1 MEFTQEQIAAY
12 KQRHGS
18 VFRYTATDGK
28 SCLLKAPTLQVIDAC
43 RALSGGSAVRF
54 DAALVENC
62 WIAGDEE
69 FKKDDAYRLGLF
81 EWLGNIIKKVDGCLE
96 EL

>member
-1 MEFTQEQIAAY
+1 MDFTPEQIAAY

-18 VFRYTATDGK
+18 IFRYTAADGK
-28 SCLLKAPTLQVIDAC
+28 SCILKAPTLQVIDAC
-43 RALSGGSAVRF
+43 RMFSGGSAIKF
-54 DAALVENC
+54 DGALVENC
-62 WIAGDEE
+62 WVAGDEE
-69 FKKDDAYRLGLF
+69 FKNDDAYRLGLF